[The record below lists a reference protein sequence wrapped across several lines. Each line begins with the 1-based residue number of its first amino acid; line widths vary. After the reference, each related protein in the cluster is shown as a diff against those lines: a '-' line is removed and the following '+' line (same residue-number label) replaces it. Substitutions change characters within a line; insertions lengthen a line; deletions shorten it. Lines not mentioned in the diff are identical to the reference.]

1 MNEVTSTQ
9 VHVKLPVPQS
19 PHGPSG
25 VVAIIII
32 ILLLLLA
39 SGPPGRAGAERRV

>member
-9 VHVKLPVPQS
+9 VHGKLPVPQS

-32 ILLLLLA
+32 LLLLLA
-39 SGPPGRAGAERRV
+39 SGPPGLAGAERRV